1 MKKLIV
7 GCLCAAA
14 LASCNVKNSDE
25 YKALLAERDSLMQK
39 NNQNSTELA
48 DMMSI
53 IDDVEE
59 NFAQIRD
66 AEKYLTVES
75 KTKGEMSTD
84 TKTRVKDN
92 FEMVNEILKKNKA
105 ELAKL
110 NQRVKNTT
118 GETSALK
125 KRLDRLNAEL
135 DEKIATIS
143 ELQTAIASR
152 DEQIAALTSDV
163 QSLKSD
169 VEDLTNTTT
178 NQAAKLRDQDRE
190 LNTAYYM
197 FGTSNELKEAK
208 VVSGG
213 FLASPKVLKESI
225 EKSKFIRIDIR
236 KTLDIPVYSKKAKL
250 LSDHPKDSYTI
261 EKDAKG
267 NLSVK
272 ISNYKRFWSLSN
284 FLIIEVN

>member
-7 GCLCAAA
+7 GCLCVAA

-39 NNQNSTELA
+39 NNQSSTELA

-110 NQRVKNTT
+110 NQRVKNST

>member
-7 GCLCAAA
+7 GCLCVAA

-110 NQRVKNTT
+110 NQRVKNST

-178 NQAAKLRDQDRE
+178 TQAAKLRDQDRE